1 MPGPQ
6 LPSARSFLTD
16 LFSSLPAATGHDK
29 NDSKTT
35 SSSIFNPLKDL
46 QPGAQRNIFLTLH
59 VLFPNELL
67 PALNLL
73 DRRLV
78 TRVIIIPPGTSPPTS
93 GPRQR
98 EAGPA
103 AVARGAAET
112 AQQDKDERAAQE
124 KTSQAAS
131 RHGPGRRQA
140 AHHHSRDLDGN
151 NLLSSLNNSDARNA
165 ATDKNSTATAATG
178 SIAVTGRSAA
188 EQQPGVDA
196 ATAPAASI
204 TGHGGLLSTTRSEDD
219 DATAA
224 AARCH
229 AAGQPETEAAGHS
242 NSGAITS
249 MRPGDDAAAAGARD
263 LTRTTRNE
271 DGEQTTQFQL
281 PVASGG
287 LAVAPSSPRRSTAER
302 RRADASAYCDNHDDE
317 RERRAGNVESQSR
330 NSLHY
335 HQHSHQEPNQDPTV
349 TLDPQPCR
357 PHSPSPQDVQEGNLE
372 QGRAQDDQDSPPSH
386 HVVFYVRSASSST
399 HGSYHSPPPVYEV
412 RLSAWHC
419 TCPAFAFAAFPAS
432 SASASTSAVAAGS
445 DLGAGIEASLPNPSS
460 PRSSASGC
468 DWSFGGLLRERGAEA
483 VPPVCKHLL
492 ACLLVERAPRLFGV
506 DADAPADGGL
516 VVQRRVSVLE
526 AAGWA
531 AGWGGL

>member
-16 LFSSLPAATGHDK
+16 LLSSLPAATGHDK

-35 SSSIFNPLKDL
+35 SSSILNPLKDL

-112 AQQDKDERAAQE
+112 AQQDKEN
-124 KTSQAAS
+124 TSQAAS

-165 ATDKNSTATAATG
+165 ATDKNSTATTATG

-196 ATAPAASI
+196 ATAPASSI
-204 TGHGGLLSTTRSEDD
+204 TGHGGLLSTTRSEDN

-249 MRPGDDAAAAGARD
+249 MSPGDDAATAGARD
-263 LTRTTRNE
+263 LTSTTRNE

-287 LAVAPSSPRRSTAER
+287 LAVAPSSPRRSTAKR

-330 NSLHY
+330 NSLHH

-357 PHSPSPQDVQEGNLE
+357 PRSPSPQDVQEGNLE

-432 SASASTSAVAAGS
+432 SASASTSAAAAGS
-445 DLGAGIEASLPNPSS
+445 DLGAGAELSLPNHSS
-460 PRSSASGC
+460 PRSSISGW
-468 DWSFGGLLRERGAEA
+468 DWSFGGLLRERAAEA